1 MASHFVRWAYV
12 QTPARLSRLPQKLLE
27 DSVNLNEKRRV
38 RFLAARWLLAELML
52 RVYGMQ
58 QLPALITMSS
68 GRPCFADADL
78 PDFSI
83 AYAGN
88 QVGVLL
94 AEEGG
99 RAGLDMEIVRAHSR
113 QTVENQLQCLSSGE
127 KAWINAQQDPVEAAT
142 QLWTLRQSVLK
153 LTGESQHDADA
164 LRLHPASGRLRSA
177 AFPDIQALSDVE
189 PLMVWSCALSPGTQR
204 LRLWELD
211 QENNWHAL
219 RDVEVSKPN
228 IGPRA
233 LRLTSMPQERQVQQ
247 H

>member
-1 MASHFVRWAYV
+1 MASHFVRWTLV
-12 QTPARLSRLPQKLLE
+12 QSPARLQRLPQKLIE
-27 DSVNLNEKRRV
+27 DSWSHNDKRRM
-38 RFLAARWLLAELML
+38 RFLAARVLLAELML

-58 QLPALITMSS
+58 QLPALISMSS
-68 GRPCFADADL
+68 GRPCFADPDL

-83 AYAGN
+83 SYAGN

-113 QTVENQLQCLSSGE
+113 QTVENQRQCLTSGE
-127 KAWINAQQDPVEAAT
+127 KAWINAQHDAVEAAT
-142 QLWTLRQSVLK
+142 QIWTLRQCVLK
-153 LTGESQHDADA
+153 LSGEGQRNIDS

-177 AFPDIQALSDVE
+177 AFPDIQAICDVD
-189 PLMVWSCALSPGTQR
+189 PLLVWSCALSPGTER
-204 LRLWELD
+204 LRLWEYDEINGWL
-211 QENNWHAL
+211 AL
-219 RDVEVSKPN
+219 RDIEVNKPN

-233 LRLTSMPQERQVQQ
+233 LRLTSMPQERLLQ